1 MANDPTTNTAAVN
14 AQIAQDAQSNASNL
28 DAPASDVV
36 DMEAMRA
43 TLDQRID
50 QDLASGTLSSSDAV
64 AVRLTLDEIDAQT
77 ADTQVVDNKAQAN
90 AASAARTGSTDEVQ
104 GGATT
109 AAAQNAARTVL
120 NETVTVAGS
129 VKTTVI
135 TYSDGT
141 SETTTTV
148 ATPEDILQYGSTAEQ
163 EAAQATAMKYLAT
176 IEPGTLFTQMI

>member
-1 MANDPTTNTAAVN
+1 VANDPTTNTAAVN

-77 ADTQVVDNKAQAN
+77 ADTQVVDNNAQAN
-90 AASAARTGSTDEVQ
+90 AASSTRTGSTDEVQ
-104 GGATT
+104 GGTT
-109 AAAQNAARTVL
+109 PPPP
-120 NETVTVAGS
+120 
-129 VKTTVI
+129 KTP
-135 TYSDGT
+135 
-141 SETTTTV
+141 
-148 ATPEDILQYGSTAEQ
+148 PE
-163 EAAQATAMKYLAT
+163 
-176 IEPGTLFTQMI
+176 PC